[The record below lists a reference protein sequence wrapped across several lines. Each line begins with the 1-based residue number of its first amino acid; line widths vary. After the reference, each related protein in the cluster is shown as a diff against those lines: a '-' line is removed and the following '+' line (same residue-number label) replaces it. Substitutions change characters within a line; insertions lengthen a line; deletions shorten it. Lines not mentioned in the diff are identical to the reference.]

1 MYKLS
6 SSAQKVLVTILV
18 LLLIALMAI
27 GFTGNVQKDANHS
40 TFWTA
45 GQLVG
50 VGIRHNIVE
59 FGAEKSFR
67 AYTLEVFV
75 KKETIP
81 DGSASYYTRLIEWQ
95 IFVVPEGK
103 P

>member
-1 MYKLS
+1 MYKLNPTT
-6 SSAQKVLVTILV
+6 QKVLVTIL
-18 LLLIALMAI
+18 LLLLVALMAI
-27 GFTGNVQKDANHS
+27 GLTGNVQKDANHS

-59 FGAEKSFR
+59 FGAEKNFR

-75 KKETIP
+75 KKGTTP
-81 DGSASYYTRLIEWQ
+81 DGSASYYTRLVEWQ